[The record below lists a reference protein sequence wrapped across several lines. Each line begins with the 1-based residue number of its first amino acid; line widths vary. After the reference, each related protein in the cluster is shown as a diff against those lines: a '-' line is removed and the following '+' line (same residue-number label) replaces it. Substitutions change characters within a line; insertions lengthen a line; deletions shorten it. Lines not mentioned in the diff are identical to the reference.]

1 LIIRTR
7 PSLYIYTGGTII
19 ITRRVTSVKIAYF
32 DCFSGISGDMCL
44 GALIDAGVPLQK
56 VVRELKKIPVTGYRL
71 ASRKV
76 KRSSLSAIKLDVIEQ
91 QKGRN
96 PQTPAQSLDD
106 LKKIIGK
113 SSLPPEI
120 KQKGLRIF
128 TKLFQVE
135 AKVHGIPVRQ
145 VHLHELSAVD
155 SIVDIFGTLIGLDLL
170 GIEKVFSSPI
180 NLGSGFVET
189 QHGTLPVPAPAV
201 VEILRDVPVY
211 SKGMHYE
218 LTTPTGALL
227 MKELASEFRD
237 IPLMEN
243 TESGIGAG
251 SRNESRWPNVL
262 RVFIGNLLATDPSG
276 DNPGASFDEVVTV
289 IETNIDD
296 MNPQLFEYVM
306 EKLFRAGALDVFL
319 TQILMKKGR
328 PGIKLS
334 VLCRKK
340 QRNPL
345 ITIIMKETSTIG
357 VRFHEVKRIALER
370 TIKKVDT
377 EFGRMRVKFSRLGDE
392 IVRTTPEYE
401 DCKKIARKRGIP
413 LIQIM
418 KKVP

>member
-1 LIIRTR
+1 
-7 PSLYIYTGGTII
+7 
-19 ITRRVTSVKIAYF
+19 VKIAYF

-44 GALIDAGVPLQK
+44 GALINAGVPLQK
-56 VVRELKKIPVTGYRL
+56 LERELKKIPVTGYRL
-71 ASRKV
+71 ALRKV
-76 KRSSLSAIKLDVIEQ
+76 QRASLSAIKIDVIEQ
-91 QKGRN
+91 QQQQHGR
-96 PQTPAQSLDD
+96 PQTPIRTLGD
-106 LKKIIGK
+106 LIKIIQK

-120 KQKGLRIF
+120 KQKGLEIF

-135 AKVHGIPVRQ
+135 AKVHGIPVQ
-145 VHLHELSAVD
+145 KVHLHELSAVD
-155 SIVDIFGTLIGLDLL
+155 SIVDIFGTLIGLDILS
-170 GIEKVFSSPI
+170 IDKVFSSPI

-201 VEILRDVPVY
+201 AEILRDVPVY
-211 SKGMHYE
+211 SKGMKYE
-218 LTTPTGALL
+218 LTTPTGAILI
-227 MKELASEFRD
+227 KELVSKYGD
-237 IPLMEN
+237 MPLME
-243 TESGIGAG
+243 TTASGIGAG

-262 RVFIGNLLATDPSG
+262 RVFIGNLLAIE
-276 DNPGASFDEVVTV
+276 ASVDKAGGSYEAVTV

-334 VLCRKK
+334 VLCKK
-340 QRNPL
+340 EQRNPL

-370 TIKKVDT
+370 TIKKMDT
-377 EFGRMRVKFSRLGDE
+377 EFGRMRIKFSRLGDE
-392 IVRTTPEYE
+392 IMKITPEYE

>member
-1 LIIRTR
+1 M
-7 PSLYIYTGGTII
+7 
-19 ITRRVTSVKIAYF
+19 KIAYF

-44 GALIDAGVPLQK
+44 GALINAGVPLQK
-56 VVRELKKIPVTGYRL
+56 LERELKKIPVTGYRL
-71 ASRKV
+71 ALRKV
-76 KRSSLSAIKLDVIEQ
+76 QRASLSAIKIDVIEQ
-91 QKGRN
+91 QQQQHGR
-96 PQTPAQSLDD
+96 PQTPIRTLGD
-106 LKKIIGK
+106 LIKIIQK

-120 KQKGLRIF
+120 KQKGLEIF

-135 AKVHGIPVRQ
+135 AKVHGIPVQ
-145 VHLHELSAVD
+145 KVHLHELSAVD
-155 SIVDIFGTLIGLDLL
+155 SIVDIFGTLIGLDILS
-170 GIEKVFSSPI
+170 IDKVFSSPI

-201 VEILRDVPVY
+201 AEILRDVPVY
-211 SKGMHYE
+211 SKGMKYE
-218 LTTPTGALL
+218 LTTPTGAILI
-227 MKELASEFRD
+227 KELVSKYGD
-237 IPLMEN
+237 MPLME
-243 TESGIGAG
+243 TTASGIGAG

-262 RVFIGNLLATDPSG
+262 RVFIGNLLAIE
-276 DNPGASFDEVVTV
+276 ASVDKAGGSYEAVTV

-334 VLCRKK
+334 VLCKK
-340 QRNPL
+340 EQRNPL

-370 TIKKVDT
+370 TIKKMDT
-377 EFGRMRVKFSRLGDE
+377 EFGRMRIKFSRLGDE
-392 IVRTTPEYE
+392 IMKITPEYE